1 MTLWVPDMW
10 SHVPLWVPLW
20 SRGMDWP
27 VLKRTIRIILLWE
40 SWPFPESGVSCDTE
54 EVSLAVSLGFTPMA
68 FELWG
73 QEQVT

>member
-1 MTLWVPDMW
+1 
-10 SHVPLWVPLW
+10 
-20 SRGMDWP
+20 MDWP